1 VPTARKHLIQRRGHS
16 TLSRTTCAGR
26 AKNLETFQGLPADS
40 RNSIASCYRTR
51 RVRFVVLC
59 NYYSTHTTPLLSC
72 LTFCD
77 APRCQESDFC
87 GTSIC
92 GTIPYVLY
100 MLGKSGLG
108 ISKSNSLKRVKLTK
122 CACLVC
128 ACMHKFVHVTCTF
141 QFCPIEGVLWGILYI
156 QKQILC

>member
-1 VPTARKHLIQRRGHS
+1 MRCGVCVLCFADLTLKATKQAKIWK
-16 TLSRTTCAGR
+16 LSRD
-26 AKNLETFQGLPADS
+26 FQQTPGTPLPAVTGLVL
-40 RNSIASCYRTR
+40 YGL
-51 RVRFVVLC
+51 LC

-100 MLGKSGLG
+100 MLGKLGLG

-141 QFCPIEGVLWGILYI
+141 QFCPIEEILWGI
-156 QKQILC
+156 QKKILR